1 MTVNAVGDDM
11 THDVDSIIDS
21 QDGEGTPEINQMTS
35 SRYENSPVVSN
46 AQRIIVTEEDQDEI
60 PEVGL

>member
-11 THDVDSIIDS
+11 THDVASITDS
-21 QDGEGTPEINQMTS
+21 QDREGTPEINQMTS

-46 AQRIIVTEEDQDEI
+46 ANEEDQDKV
-60 PEVGL
+60 PEVEL